1 MPQTS
6 DLLRFHVS
14 VFKFFGVWRSEDKR
28 KDLLYSL
35 RAFFFLI
42 CLSSST
48 IVLMFIANFHQTEFT
63 DFIISPLY
71 TINATLV
78 LLKAV
83 NFCIKT
89 QEIEHFLGQIDK
101 VPEAGEKDTKEATVR
116 RIKILSMIHGF
127 LFIFVVTSKILPT
140 VVLGKVTTTRPIPI
154 WYPFEWEG
162 KLGLCLLLLLFEYS
176 SAYTL
181 ITLAIIGDIFLTS
194 VLLII
199 GGQLESLGYRLK
211 NLPSKDTTMWRI
223 IFKECV
229 QDYNCIFK
237 VNKEFERIFSGIIF
251 IQASLSCLLICLSAF
266 ALGLANDIG
275 TFILFFSFIFGMLY
289 EVFVM
294 CYAGDYLTEKSEELL
309 FNLYSSSWPDIPR
322 DCRKMVLIFCIKLN
336 NPIIVKFGI
345 IQDLHLRTFTKI
357 VDAAYKLYALLQ
369 QVPE

>member
-1 MPQTS
+1 
-6 DLLRFHVS
+6 
-14 VFKFFGVWRSEDKR
+14 
-28 KDLLYSL
+28 
-35 RAFFFLI
+35 
-42 CLSSST
+42 
-48 IVLMFIANFHQTEFT
+48 
-63 DFIISPLY
+63 
-71 TINATLV
+71 
-78 LLKAV
+78 
-83 NFCIKT
+83 
-89 QEIEHFLGQIDK
+89 
-101 VPEAGEKDTKEATVR
+101 
-116 RIKILSMIHGF
+116 MIHGF
-127 LFIFVVTSKILPT
+127 LFISVVTSMILPT
-140 VVLGKVTTTRPIPI
+140 VVLGKVTTARSLPN

-176 SAYTL
+176 AAFTF
-181 ITLAIIGDIFLTS
+181 ITLDIVGDIFLAS

-211 NLPSKDTTMWRI
+211 NLPSKDTKMWQI
-223 IFKECV
+223 KFKECV

-237 VNKEFERIFSGIIF
+237 INTEFQRIFSGIIF
-251 IQASLSCLLICLSAF
+251 IQALLSCLLICLSAF

-289 EVFVM
+289 EVFLM

-322 DCRKMVLIFCIKLN
+322 DCRKMMLIFCVKLN

-357 VDAAYKLYALLQ
+357 IDAAYKLYALLQ